1 MAQQLDPNEVVTFKE
16 MLTANSV
23 MVDALAQLLIEKGVI
38 GEKEFF
44 TKLKEVQAEYQRM
57 SYKTREEA

>member
-1 MAQQLDPNEVVTFKE
+1 MAQQLDPNEIVTFKE
-16 MLTANSV
+16 MLMANSV

-38 GEKEFF
+38 GEKEFVR
-44 TKLKEVQAEYQRM
+44 KLKKVQAEYQRM